1 MSDRSIFRRRRRVPR
16 LSAQDA
22 AFMDD
27 VREALLVRSSAGAQA
42 VLYVVVAVLVAGLVW
57 AHFARV
63 EEVTRGEATV
73 VSQSREQ
80 SIQSLEGGIVR
91 QIAVREGELVEKAQ
105 LLARIDPTRA
115 ESSYREL
122 RSKALGLKATIAR
135 LRAEAYGVA
144 LAFPDDVAL
153 AFPDDVK
160 REPALVRQETAA
172 YEARRRVME
181 EGVAALSRSR
191 ALVLREIAMSEPLA
205 AKGLISEVEIL
216 RMRRQAA
223 DLDAQIVERRNR
235 YRAEAGAELTRL
247 EPELAQTDESLVGR
261 ADVLART
268 EVVAPMRGVVKN
280 VRVHTS
286 GAVVQPGEHIM
297 EIAPV
302 DDTLLVEARIKPSD
316 VAFLRP
322 GLPALVKVSAYDY
335 AIYGGLHGRVVSV
348 GPDTVKDEQR
358 AASGRPD
365 ATYYRLMVETDANAL
380 EVAGRRLPIL
390 PGMQATVDVRTGE
403 KTVLD
408 YLLKPIF
415 KAREA
420 FRER

>member
-144 LAFPDDVAL
+144 LAFPDDV
-153 AFPDDVK
+153 K
-160 REPALVRQETAA
+160 REPALVRQEMSA

>member
-91 QIAVREGELVEKAQ
+91 QIVVREGERVEKAQ

-144 LAFPDDVAL
+144 LAFPDDVT
-153 AFPDDVK
+153 
-160 REPALVRQETAA
+160 REPALVRQERAA

-181 EGVAALSRSR
+181 EGIAALSRSR
-191 ALVLREIAMSEPLA
+191 ALVSREIAMSEPLA

-280 VRVHTS
+280 VRIHTS

-316 VAFLRP
+316 VAFLHP

-365 ATYYRLMVETDANAL
+365 ATYYRLMVETDANVL
-380 EVAGRRLPIL
+380 DVAGRRLPIL

>member
-1 MSDRSIFRRRRRVPR
+1 
-16 LSAQDA
+16 
-22 AFMDD
+22 MDD

-144 LAFPDDVAL
+144 LAFPDDV
-153 AFPDDVK
+153 K
-160 REPALVRQETAA
+160 REPALVRQEMSA

>member
-42 VLYVVVAVLVAGLVW
+42 VLYVVVAVLVAGIVW

-91 QIAVREGELVEKAQ
+91 QIVVREGELVEKAQ

-115 ESSYREL
+115 ASSYREL

-144 LAFPDDVAL
+144 LTFPDDVT
-153 AFPDDVK
+153 
-160 REPALVRQETAA
+160 REPALVRQEMAA
-172 YEARRRVME
+172 YEARRRVTE
-181 EGVAALSRSR
+181 EGIAALSRSR
-191 ALVLREIAMSEPLA
+191 ALVSREIAMSEPLA

-235 YRAEAGAELTRL
+235 YRAEAGAELARL
-247 EPELAQTDESLVGR
+247 EPELAQTNESLVGR

-280 VRVHTS
+280 VRIHTS

-348 GPDTVKDEQR
+348 GPDTVTDEQR

-365 ATYYRLMVETDANAL
+365 ATYYRLMVETDAYVL
-380 EVAGRRLPIL
+380 DVAGRRLPIL

>member
-1 MSDRSIFRRRRRVPR
+1 MSDRSIFRQRRRVPR

-135 LRAEAYGVA
+135 LRAEAYG
-144 LAFPDDVAL
+144 VAL

>member
-144 LAFPDDVAL
+144 LAFPDDVT
-153 AFPDDVK
+153 
-160 REPALVRQETAA
+160 REPALVRQEMAA

-205 AKGLISEVEIL
+205 GKGLISEVEIL

>member
-1 MSDRSIFRRRRRVPR
+1 
-16 LSAQDA
+16 
-22 AFMDD
+22 MDD
-27 VREALLVRSSAGAQA
+27 VHEALLVRSSAGAQT
-42 VLYVVVAVLVAGLVW
+42 VLYVVAAVLVAGITW

-63 EEVTRGEATV
+63 EEITRGEATV

-80 SIQSLEGGIVR
+80 AVQSLEGGIVR
-91 QIAVREGELVEKAQ
+91 QIAVREGELVEQAQ
-105 LLARIDPTRA
+105 LLAKIDPTRA

-122 RSKALGLKATIAR
+122 RSKALGLEATIAR
-135 LRAEAYGVA
+135 LRAEAYGVP
-144 LAFPDDVAL
+144 LAFPG
-153 AFPDDVK
+153 DVK
-160 REPALVRQETAA
+160 RDQVLVRQETKA
-172 YEARRRVME
+172 YEARRRVLD
-181 EGVAALSRSR
+181 EGIAALSRSR
-191 ALVLREIAMSEPLA
+191 ALVSRELAMSEPLA

-235 YRAEAGAELTRL
+235 YRADAAAELTRL
-247 EPELAQTDESLVGR
+247 EPELAQTNESLVGR

-268 EVVAPMRGVVKN
+268 DVVAPMRGIVKN
-280 VRVHTS
+280 VRIHTS

-322 GLPALVKVSAYDY
+322 GLPALVKISAYDY
-335 AIYGGLHGRVVSV
+335 AIYGGLHGRVVSI

-358 AASGRPD
+358 AAAGRPD
-365 ATYYRLMVETDANAL
+365 ATYYRLMVETDSNAL
-380 EVAGRRLPIL
+380 DVAGQRLPIQQ
-390 PGMQATVDVRTGE
+390 GMQATIDVRTGE

>member
-144 LAFPDDVAL
+144 LAFPDDV
-153 AFPDDVK
+153 K
-160 REPALVRQETAA
+160 REPALVRQEMSA

-181 EGVAALSRSR
+181 EGVGALSRSR

-302 DDTLLVEARIKPSD
+302 DDTLLIEARIKPSD

>member
-135 LRAEAYGVA
+135 LRAEAYG
-144 LAFPDDVAL
+144 VAL

-415 KAREA
+415 KAHEA

>member
-27 VREALLVRSSAGAQA
+27 VREALLVRSSAGAQT

-135 LRAEAYGVA
+135 LRAEAYG
-144 LAFPDDVAL
+144 VAL

>member
-91 QIAVREGELVEKAQ
+91 QIVVREGEQVEKAQ

-144 LAFPDDVAL
+144 LAFPDDVT
-153 AFPDDVK
+153 
-160 REPALVRQETAA
+160 REPALVRQERAA

-181 EGVAALSRSR
+181 EGIAALSRSR
-191 ALVLREIAMSEPLA
+191 ALVSREIAMSEPLA

-247 EPELAQTDESLVGR
+247 EPELAQTNESLVGR

-280 VRVHTS
+280 VRIHTS

-316 VAFLRP
+316 VAFLHP

-365 ATYYRLMVETDANAL
+365 ATYYRLMVETDANVL
-380 EVAGRRLPIL
+380 DVAGRRLPIL

>member
-144 LAFPDDVAL
+144 LAFPDDVT
-153 AFPDDVK
+153 

>member
-144 LAFPDDVAL
+144 LAFPDDV
-153 AFPDDVK
+153 K
-160 REPALVRQETAA
+160 REPALVRQEMSA

-302 DDTLLVEARIKPSD
+302 DDTLLIEARIKPSD

>member
-91 QIAVREGELVEKAQ
+91 QIVVREGERVEKAQ

-144 LAFPDDVAL
+144 LAFPDDVT
-153 AFPDDVK
+153 
-160 REPALVRQETAA
+160 REPALVRQERAA

-181 EGVAALSRSR
+181 EGIAALSRSR
-191 ALVLREIAMSEPLA
+191 ALVSREIAMSEPLA

-247 EPELAQTDESLVGR
+247 EPELAQTNESLVGR

-280 VRVHTS
+280 VRIHTS

-316 VAFLRP
+316 VAFLHP

-380 EVAGRRLPIL
+380 DVAGRRLPIL

>member
-1 MSDRSIFRRRRRVPR
+1 MSDRSTFRRRRRVPR

-91 QIAVREGELVEKAQ
+91 QIVVREGERVEKAQ

-115 ESSYREL
+115 ASSYREL

-144 LAFPDDVAL
+144 LAFPDDVT
-153 AFPDDVK
+153 
-160 REPALVRQETAA
+160 REPALVRQEMAA
-172 YEARRRVME
+172 YEARRRVTE
-181 EGVAALSRSR
+181 EGIAALSRSR
-191 ALVLREIAMSEPLA
+191 ALVSREIAMSEPLA
-205 AKGLISEVEIL
+205 AKELISEVEIL

-235 YRAEAGAELTRL
+235 YRAEAGAELARL
-247 EPELAQTDESLVGR
+247 EPELAQTNESLVGR

-280 VRVHTS
+280 VRIHTS

-348 GPDTVKDEQR
+348 GPDTVTDEQR

-365 ATYYRLMVETDANAL
+365 ATYYRLMVETDAYVL
-380 EVAGRRLPIL
+380 DVAGRRLPIL

>member
-144 LAFPDDVAL
+144 LAFPDDV
-153 AFPDDVK
+153 K

-181 EGVAALSRSR
+181 EGVGALSRSR

>member
-1 MSDRSIFRRRRRVPR
+1 MSNRSMFRRNARKPR

-22 AFMDD
+22 AIMDD
-27 VREALLVRSSAGAQA
+27 VREALLVRSSAGAQT
-42 VLYVVVAVLVAGLVW
+42 VLYVVAAVLVAGLAW
-57 AHFARV
+57 AYFARV

-80 SIQSLEGGIVR
+80 VVQSLEGGIVR
-91 QIAVREGELVEKAQ
+91 QVAVHEGELVEAGQ
-105 LLARIDPTRA
+105 LLAKIDPTRA

-122 RSKALGLKATIAR
+122 QSKALGLKATIAR
-135 LRAEAYGVA
+135 LRAETYGVP
-144 LAFPDDVAL
+144 LAFSGDVA
-153 AFPDDVK
+153 
-160 REPALVRQETAA
+160 REPALVKQETEA
-172 YEARRRVME
+172 YQARRRVLE

-191 ALVLREIAMSEPLA
+191 ALVSREIAMSEPLA

-235 YRAEAGAELTRL
+235 YRADAGAELTRL
-247 EPELAQTDESLVGR
+247 EPELAQASESLVGR

-268 EVVAPMRGVVKN
+268 DVVAPMRGVVKN
-280 VRVHTS
+280 VRIHTP

-297 EIAPV
+297 EIAPL
-302 DDTLLVEARIKPSD
+302 DDSLLIEARIKPSD

-322 GLPALVKVSAYDY
+322 GLPVLVKVSAYDY
-335 AIYGGLHGRVVSV
+335 AIYGGLNGHVVSI

-358 AASGRPD
+358 AAAGRPD
-365 ATYYRLMVETDANAL
+365 ATYYRLMVKTDVNAL
-380 EVAGRRLPIL
+380 DAAGRHLPIL

>member
-1 MSDRSIFRRRRRVPR
+1 MSNRSMFRRNARKPR

-22 AFMDD
+22 AIMDD
-27 VREALLVRSSAGAQA
+27 VREALLVRSSAGAQT
-42 VLYVVVAVLVAGLVW
+42 VLYVVAAVLVAGLAW
-57 AHFARV
+57 AYFARV

-80 SIQSLEGGIVR
+80 VVQSLEGGIVR
-91 QIAVREGELVEKAQ
+91 QVAVHEGELVEAGQ
-105 LLARIDPTRA
+105 LLAKIDPTRA

-122 RSKALGLKATIAR
+122 QSKALGLKATIAR
-135 LRAEAYGVA
+135 LRAETYGVP
-144 LAFPDDVAL
+144 LTFPGDVAR
-153 AFPDDVK
+153 D
-160 REPALVRQETAA
+160 PALVKQETEA
-172 YEARRRVME
+172 YQARRRVLE

-191 ALVLREIAMSEPLA
+191 ALVSREIAMSEPLA

-235 YRAEAGAELTRL
+235 YRADAGAELTRL
-247 EPELAQTDESLVGR
+247 EPELAQASESLVGR

-268 EVVAPMRGVVKN
+268 DVVAPMRGVVKN
-280 VRVHTS
+280 VRIHTL

-297 EIAPV
+297 EIAPL
-302 DDTLLVEARIKPSD
+302 DDSLLIEARIKPSD

-322 GLPALVKVSAYDY
+322 GLPVLVKVSAYDY
-335 AIYGGLHGRVVSV
+335 AIYGGLNGHVVSI

-358 AASGRPD
+358 AAAGRPD
-365 ATYYRLMVETDANAL
+365 ATYYRLMVKTDVNAL
-380 EVAGRRLPIL
+380 DAAGRHLPIL

>member
-1 MSDRSIFRRRRRVPR
+1 MSNRSMFRRRTREPR

-27 VREALLVRSSAGAQA
+27 VREALLVRSSAGAQT
-42 VLYVVVAVLVAGLVW
+42 VLYMVAVVLVAGLAW

-63 EEVTRGEATV
+63 EEVTRGEAMV

-80 SIQSLEGGIVR
+80 VVQSLEGGIVR
-91 QIAVREGELVEKAQ
+91 QIAVREGELVEAGQ
-105 LLARIDPTRA
+105 LLAKIDPTRA

-122 RSKALGLKATIAR
+122 QAKALGLKATIAR
-135 LRAEAYGVA
+135 LRAEAYGVP
-144 LAFPDDVAL
+144 LAFLGDVT
-153 AFPDDVK
+153 
-160 REPALVRQETAA
+160 REPALVKQETEA
-172 YEARRRVME
+172 YRARRRVLE

-191 ALVLREIAMSEPLA
+191 ALVSREIGMSEPLA

-223 DLDAQIVERRNR
+223 DLDALIVERRNR
-235 YRAEAGAELTRL
+235 YRADAGAELTRL
-247 EPELAQTDESLVGR
+247 EPELSQTNESLVGR

-268 EVVAPMRGVVKN
+268 DVVASMRGVVKN
-280 VRVHTS
+280 VRIHTL

-297 EIAPV
+297 EIAPA

-316 VAFLRP
+316 VAFLHS
-322 GLPALVKVSAYDY
+322 GLPALVKISAYDY
-335 AIYGGLHGRVVSV
+335 AIYGGLQGRVVSI

-358 AASGRPD
+358 AAAGRPD
-365 ATYYRLMVETDANAL
+365 ATYYRLMVETDVNAL
-380 EVAGRRLPIL
+380 EVAGRHLPIL

>member
-42 VLYVVVAVLVAGLVW
+42 VLYVLVAVLVAGLVW

-91 QIAVREGELVEKAQ
+91 QIVVREGERVEKAQ

-144 LAFPDDVAL
+144 LAFPDEVT
-153 AFPDDVK
+153 
-160 REPALVRQETAA
+160 REPALVRQERAA

-181 EGVAALSRSR
+181 EGIAALSRSR
-191 ALVLREIAMSEPLA
+191 ALVSREIAMSEPLA

-247 EPELAQTDESLVGR
+247 EPELAQTNESLVGR

-280 VRVHTS
+280 VRIHTS

-316 VAFLRP
+316 VAFLHP

-365 ATYYRLMVETDANAL
+365 ATYYRLMVETDANVL
-380 EVAGRRLPIL
+380 DVAGRRLPIL